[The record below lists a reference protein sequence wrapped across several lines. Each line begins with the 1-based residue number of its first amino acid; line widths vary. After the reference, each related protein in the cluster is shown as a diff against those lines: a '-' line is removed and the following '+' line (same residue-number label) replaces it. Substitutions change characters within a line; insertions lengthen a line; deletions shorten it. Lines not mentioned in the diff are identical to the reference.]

1 MDSEYN
7 ARRQQC
13 EEVARV
19 LDVRAL
25 RDVSLEQLNDAAENL
40 SEEQYRRARHVIT
53 ENARTVA
60 AMTAMQAN
68 DIKTLG
74 S

>member
-25 RDVSLEQLNDAAENL
+25 RDVSLEQLNELRKTCQRSSIDE
-40 SEEQYRRARHVIT
+40 H
-53 ENARTVA
+53 
-60 AMTAMQAN
+60 AMWSPKMLEPSQQ
-68 DIKTLG
+68 
-74 S
+74 